1 MSEQINKSKR
11 LAKNTV
17 LLYVRMLL
25 TMFIGLYTSRV
36 VLHALGVED
45 YGIYNVVGGLVTMFT
60 VLSGSL
66 SAAISRF
73 ITFELGK
80 GNKDRLKRV
89 FSTSINIQFILIA
102 FIVVLME
109 TIGLW
114 FLNYKMVISAERL
127 TAANW
132 VFQFSVLT
140 FAMNLWSVPYNAA
153 IIAHEK
159 MSAFAYI
166 GILDSLCRL
175 GVAFMITYSN
185 FDHLIYY
192 ALLLMIVGIIIRL
205 IYGFYCKRNFD
216 ETIYHFVLDKSLLND
231 MFSFAGWNFIGAAA
245 GVCRTT
251 GVNILINLFYGANV
265 NAARGLSVQLNNA
278 ISGFANNFMTAL
290 NPQITKAYAEEDFH
304 YMNMLLF
311 KGTKLAYF
319 LLMLISMPVLI
330 ETDLLLSIWLKQVP
344 DYAIVFVQYILIFAM
359 CESLSGPLITAMLAT
374 GNIKRYQIIVGG
386 TNLLNLP
393 ISYFLLKIFRFEN
406 FPQITMVVAIVL
418 SIVCLFERL
427 ILMRKMIKLDSF
439 GFIHNVISP
448 VFFVTILVLVL
459 SMISHNLIV
468 TNTLTSIINLV
479 IVLFFSCILIYTVG
493 ISKNERVFLKEKIRH
508 YIKVYKNE
516 K

>member
-132 VFQFSVLT
+132 VFQFSVFT

-330 ETDLLLSIWLKQVP
+330 Q
-344 DYAIVFVQYILIFAM
+344 
-359 CESLSGPLITAMLAT
+359 
-374 GNIKRYQIIVGG
+374 
-386 TNLLNLP
+386 
-393 ISYFLLKIFRFEN
+393 
-406 FPQITMVVAIVL
+406 
-418 SIVCLFERL
+418 
-427 ILMRKMIKLDSF
+427 
-439 GFIHNVISP
+439 
-448 VFFVTILVLVL
+448 
-459 SMISHNLIV
+459 
-468 TNTLTSIINLV
+468 
-479 IVLFFSCILIYTVG
+479 
-493 ISKNERVFLKEKIRH
+493 
-508 YIKVYKNE
+508 
-516 K
+516 